1 MIKVIYLYHKKPGL
15 SVEDFQT
22 YWRLTHG
29 ELVGR
34 IPEVRRYVQCQ
45 TLLSGYRR
53 PTPPPLDGVEEI
65 YFDEVSDL
73 AFLEATQAG
82 QNAIADL
89 DNFVDTD
96 RVQRI
101 VAEAIVIKEGPIH
114 DGMVKNIE
122 FPTRKPG
129 MPINDFHRYW
139 REVHGPLAAKIEVM
153 KRYVQSHTLMMEY
166 EKEDPP
172 ACDGIAET
180 WFDDTAAMKESALTP
195 EYTEVRDDEE
205 NFISKNIFFIITRE
219 VKFI

>member
-1 MIKVIYLYHKKPGL
+1 MIKVIYLYHKKPEL

-34 IPEVRRYVQCQ
+34 IPAVSRYVQCH

-65 YFDEVSDL
+65 YFNEVSDM

-96 RVQRI
+96 RIQRI
-101 VAEAIVIKEGPIH
+101 VTKEMVIKEGPIH

-195 EYTEVRDDEE
+195 EYAEVRADEE
-205 NFISKNIFFIITRE
+205 HFISKSIFFIITRE